1 MILMLIVPTEVSL
14 PLGLGYT
21 EVPGLRN
28 NRLCTQP
35 VCMVEGCWK
44 DAKSK
49 EDTKVCASEESFWMK
64 RSRSGGKHTGRPPL
78 SGGLAPIQTL
88 MKRSF
93 VTPRSQQSCLPAG
106 PTAEALRVSL
116 GPWDPSSFW
125 RSSQDV
131 CVGGVPQT
139 HICNSLILKST
150 TQEGVR
156 RVVRDLRS
164 ISVFSDRHLFS
175 ILVYLQ
181 SRLEH
186 KPVWTVTCFA
196 NLLWINSGLF

>member
-64 RSRSGGKHTGRPPL
+64 RSRSGGKHTGSPPKWRACPRPDADEEIICDSKEP
-78 SGGLAPIQTL
+78 T
-88 MKRSF
+88 K
-93 VTPRSQQSCLPAG
+93 LPA
-106 PTAEALRVSL
+106 S
-116 GPWDPSSFW
+116 
-125 RSSQDV
+125 RS
-131 CVGGVPQT
+131 
-139 HICNSLILKST
+139 NS
-150 TQEGVR
+150 
-156 RVVRDLRS
+156 
-164 ISVFSDRHLFS
+164 
-175 ILVYLQ
+175 
-181 SRLEH
+181 
-186 KPVWTVTCFA
+186 
-196 NLLWINSGLF
+196 